1 MGKSNHRYMDTRR
14 RELILALSG
23 MSGAEDPGV
32 VTPPVPDP
40 GTPPA
45 PPSDPPTPPE
55 TPDPSP
61 PAEDRTYTKAE
72 VDAII
77 NESKGYRKR
86 AQAAEGKLSEAEKA
100 QMNELERA
108 KKEAEENKT
117 RADEAEK
124 RIAVLTLQQN
134 VVTEAVAQG
143 FTNPSDVVAF
153 LNLTDIKLDD
163 DGKPDTNS
171 LKAAI
176 KRLATEKPYLLKTNA
191 GNGDGGARGGHAV
204 DKSAE
209 YEKEYQS
216 RGMVPIS

>member
-1 MGKSNHRYMDTRR
+1 MDTRR

-55 TPDPSP
+55 TPEPQP
-61 PAEDRTYTKAE
+61 NEDRTYTKAE
-72 VDAII
+72 VDALI

-100 QMNELERA
+100 QMNELDRA
-108 KKEAEENKT
+108 KKEAEEAIK
-117 RADEAEK
+117 RADEAEAK
-124 RIAVLTLQQN
+124 IARLSL
-134 VVTEAVAQG
+134 EATVKDEAKD
-143 FTNPSDVVAF
+143 FTNPSDVVHF
-153 LNLTDIKLDD
+153 LDLDSIKLDD

-176 KRLATEKPYLLKTNA
+176 KRLATEKPYLLKSNA

>member
-1 MGKSNHRYMDTRR
+1 MSKSNPRYMDTRR
-14 RELILALSG
+14 AELILALSG

-45 PPSDPPTPPE
+45 PPSDPPTLPE
-55 TPDPSP
+55 TPEPQP
-61 PAEDRTYTKAE
+61 NEDRTYTKAE
-72 VDAII
+72 MDKEIA
-77 NESKGYRKR
+77 ESKKYRQR
-86 AQAAEGKLSEAEKA
+86 AQTAEGKLSDREKA
-100 QMNELERA
+100 DMTETERA
-108 KKEAEENKT
+108 K
-117 RADEAEK
+117 
-124 RIAVLTLQQN
+124 
-134 VVTEAVAQG
+134 TEAAELKAENEKLKTSLSRV
-143 FTNPSDVVAF
+143 TLEKSVVAEAKDFTDPVDVLSF
-153 LNLTDIKLDD
+153 LDIASIKLDD

-176 KRLATEKPYLLKTNA
+176 KRLATDKPYLLKTNA

-204 DKSAE
+204 DKSTD

>member
-1 MGKSNHRYMDTRR
+1 MSESNPRYMDTRR

-55 TPDPSP
+55 TPEPQP
-61 PAEDRTYTKAE
+61 NEDRVYTKAE

-86 AQAAEGKLSEAEKA
+86 AQTAEGKLSDAEKA
-100 QMNELERA
+100 QMTALERA
-108 KKEAEENKT
+108 NKENEENKK
-117 RADEAEK
+117 RADEAE
-124 RIAVLTLQQN
+124 RRVTVLTLQQN

-153 LNLTDIKLDD
+153 LNITDIKLDD

-204 DKSAE
+204 DKSTE